1 MKFCFA
7 ILVVS
12 GIACSSAA
20 IRMKL
25 QVNSSLPEGQK
36 FSWWYQN
43 SWRVAK
49 KHREL
54 YPGSRRWLIS
64 RASCFVVLGLM
75 LGLVAITLFIKS

>member
-1 MKFCFA
+1 MNTFFT
-7 ILVVS
+7 ILIVS
-12 GIACSSAA
+12 AIACNSAA
-20 IRMKL
+20 IRMKM
-25 QVNSSLPEGQK
+25 QVNSLLPEDQK

-54 YPGSRRWLIS
+54 YPGSLLWLIS